1 MRDMLR
7 NHRKYRDIL
16 RGRLSLLGHFVA
28 LGLSL
33 SYMSAC
39 TQTPVPPPM
48 PVTAPAPAPS
58 PPPIALYGEAPA
70 GGLTCVPYA
79 RQRTGVSL
87 QGDAYS
93 WWDNAVGVYQRGSKP
108 ALSAILV
115 LPQTSRLKSG
125 HVAVVTQ
132 VVNERKILVDH
143 ANWIPNEIVTNM
155 PVIDVSPN
163 NDWTQLRFWYA
174 PSNTFGAIYPA
185 SGFIYTAKTTQSGIG
200 TVPAMISESDQT
212 VIISGSGVS
221 FSGP

>member
-1 MRDMLR
+1 MCDAPG

-16 RGRLSLLGHFVA
+16 RERQRLLSHFVA
-28 LGLSL
+28 LSL
-33 SYMSAC
+33 SIVCLNAC
-39 TQTPVPPPM
+39 TQTATPTTTVVNTPAPPP
-48 PVTAPAPAPS
+48 PAPTV
-58 PPPIALYGEAPA
+58 ALYGEAPA

-93 WWDNAVGVYQRGSKP
+93 WWNNAAGLYQRGNKP

-132 VVNERKILVDH
+132 VVNARKILVDH
-143 ANWIPNEIVTNM
+143 ANWIPDEIVTNM

-163 NDWTQLRFWYA
+163 NDWTQLRFWHA
-174 PSNTFGAIYPA
+174 PSNTFGATYPA
-185 SGFIYTAKTTQSGIG
+185 SGFIYTAKVTPTAALPPATT
-200 TVPAMISESDQT
+200 TDPDQT

-221 FSGP
+221 IGDP

>member
-1 MRDMLR
+1 MRGTR
-7 NHRKYRDIL
+7 SNHRKYRDIL
-16 RGRLSLLGHFVA
+16 RDRLSLLGHFVA

-39 TQTPVPPPM
+39 TQTPVTPVM
-48 PVTAPAPAPS
+48 PVTAPPPVPS
-58 PPPIALYGEAPA
+58 PPSVALYREAPA

-93 WWDNAVGVYQRGSKP
+93 WWGNAAGVYQRGNKP

-132 VVNERKILVDH
+132 VVDDRKILVDH
-143 ANWIPNEIVTNM
+143 ANWIPDEIVTNM

-163 NDWTQLRFWYA
+163 NDWTQLRFWHA

-185 SGFIYTAKTTQSGIG
+185 SGFIYTANTTQSRIG
-200 TVPAMISESDQT
+200 TAPATTTNSDQT
-212 VIISGSGVS
+212 VVISGSGVS
-221 FSGP
+221 FSSP